1 MFIVACFL
9 NLKSDGA
16 KQLVSYCNASRVL
29 MLELDIRS
37 SESISKANRS
47 VAQLLEQNRELSNF
61 KFKNFW

>member
-16 KQLVSYCNASRVL
+16 KQIESYCNSDRVL
-29 MLELDIRS
+29 MLQLDIRS

-47 VAQLLEQNRELSNF
+47 VAELLQRNQELSNL
-61 KFKNFW
+61 K